1 MAQEN
6 LYQIKKESYYMKK
19 IPKELLALI
28 GIVAIICIVLLASS
42 ASSKKGGDTT
52 EVETSQ
58 QSEVRVASVDP
69 YVLPEKAVVANIIGF
84 EPNQIDRL
92 TDEFV
97 FRDFKN
103 ADNMVAYGYQN
114 DEAANGTRLYLLIE
128 KMSED
133 EYKASLPAE
142 NVSESIEL
150 EGRNA
155 VYADRYLY
163 HLPEGE
169 DPGEGVNQMVQNGEA
184 VVEYGKTLLEE
195 DDVNKDVSEL
205 QTVDWYENGC
215 KFELY
220 VKKLS
225 LSEDEVINLAQ
236 YYLTDSE

>member
-1 MAQEN
+1 
-6 LYQIKKESYYMKK
+6 MKK

-52 EVETSQ
+52 EAETSQ

-69 YVLPEKAVVANIIGF
+69 YVLPEKAAVANIIGF

-97 FRDFKN
+97 FRDFKQT
-103 ADNMVAYGYQN
+103 DNLVAYGYQS

-133 EYKASLPAE
+133 EYNASLPAE
-142 NVSESIEL
+142 NVSKNVEI